1 MRMNLST
8 GLFEMS
14 GFWSIITSILIPVAI
29 KNTAKYVKI
38 IEMTNTL
45 SRARVFSTR
54 YPVT

>member
-1 MRMNLST
+1 MNLST